1 MLRPFVRISSALLFT
16 TTSSVCA
23 FTIVPSTPLPK
34 SNIINKH
41 TGYFQSKIAIGTST
55 QLYGIRCED
64 KTYQLEELED
74 QETCT
79 SEVFLQADRTIYFGD
94 TDGPIPVEC
103 EGRWDVEPET
113 NSFRMAIKRT
123 FGTGSDSRDM
133 GEFSFDVEK
142 LYMGEMT
149 MVGESVA
156 IQGTVLV
163 RDEFNPEVEKE
174 VGYFN
179 MIDGTQ
185 DRLSYVERAGK
196 LTS

>member
-1 MLRPFVRISSALLFT
+1 M
-16 TTSSVCA
+16 
-23 FTIVPSTPLPK
+23 
-34 SNIINKH
+34 
-41 TGYFQSKIAIGTST
+41 
-55 QLYGIRCED
+55 
-64 KTYQLEELED
+64 
-74 QETCT
+74 
-79 SEVFLQADRTIYFGD
+79 
-94 TDGPIPVEC
+94 
-103 EGRWDVEPET
+103 
-113 NSFRMAIKRT
+113 
-123 FGTGSDSRDM
+123 
-133 GEFSFDVEK
+133 EK
-142 LYMGEMT
+142 LYVGEMT